1 MKKKK
6 YITPE
11 VKVYEIDPSVVI
23 CTSNGLNCASFDL
36 NGGSNSTYGNDNFTM
51 ESNSYRS
58 NLWD

>member
-23 CTSNGLNCASFDL
+23 CTSGNDPFCASY
-36 NGGSNSTYGNDNFTM
+36 GGTTSDDDNFTM
-51 ESNSYRS
+51 DSNSYRS
-58 NLWD
+58 NLWN

>member
-23 CTSNGLNCASFDL
+23 CTSGNDPFCASY
-36 NGGSNSTYGNDNFTM
+36 GGTTSDDDNFTM

-58 NLWD
+58 NLWN